1 MAQPIT
7 WRNVDAPDL
16 RGAGA
21 LMGLAGNSLNTGF
34 DKLGEVL
41 KQRQDIAS
49 QNWDQQKVNNTQA
62 FMDTLSKYRTPEE
75 YQAALASGELDQ
87 QRQGYGAQI
96 DPVAARAAEEARL
109 GILQNRATAA
119 NAFTESQRIAKEAPV
134 LAGIKAE
141 ALRDPVNAAA
151 MIADSGL
158 SPQARAEAE
167 ATLRSL
173 TRENTQ
179 DAQNVEKF
187 SWDREDQG
195 FQRKQAD
202 REEANAPLAK
212 QALEADIRARVAQ
225 ADKTERE
232 NKAEGEG
239 GAKKRAAAEEAY
251 RKNSVYSQYDL
262 SHPDGKKAVM
272 DHLKSLTDPE
282 DAAYVQNELSTLM
295 RDGITVI
302 DPKTNK
308 PRTVAVPTSVALEGI
323 MGIGESGWFGRS
335 KGALAKDIK
344 NRVLALGPQVLT
356 DSDNLDAFTQDTV
369 SRGVASLNLPPPS
382 SSSTGSEEL
391 VPHTSTAPLDK
402 AAEKA
407 VAATKPPPSVSPEV
421 TPEAAAISS
430 VRKELQTQFQ
440 AIQKD
445 IRESGGID
453 NVTPAQAAELKRVN
467 AAMAVIDQRAAEMAA
482 VPKATLSE
490 QRRLADQ
497 EEARKKAMGR

>member
-1 MAQPIT
+1 
-7 WRNVDAPDL
+7 
-16 RGAGA
+16 
-21 LMGLAGNSLNTGF
+21 
-34 DKLGEVL
+34 
-41 KQRQDIAS
+41 
-49 QNWDQQKVNNTQA
+49 
-62 FMDTLSKYRTPEE
+62 
-75 YQAALASGELDQ
+75 
-87 QRQGYGAQI
+87 
-96 DPVAARAAEEARL
+96 
-109 GILQNRATAA
+109 
-119 NAFTESQRIAKEAPV
+119 
-134 LAGIKAE
+134 
-141 ALRDPVNAAA
+141 
-151 MIADSGL
+151 
-158 SPQARAEAE
+158 
-167 ATLRSL
+167 
-173 TRENTQ
+173 
-179 DAQNVEKF
+179 
-187 SWDREDQG
+187 
-195 FQRKQAD
+195 
-202 REEANAPLAK
+202 
-212 QALEADIRARVAQ
+212 
-225 ADKTERE
+225 
-232 NKAEGEG
+232 
-239 GAKKRAAAEEAY
+239 
-251 RKNSVYSQYDL
+251 
-262 SHPDGKKAVM
+262 
-272 DHLKSLTDPE
+272 
-282 DAAYVQNELSTLM
+282 
-295 RDGITVI
+295 
-302 DPKTNK
+302 
-308 PRTVAVPTSVALEGI
+308 

-482 VPKATLSE
+482 VSRATLSE